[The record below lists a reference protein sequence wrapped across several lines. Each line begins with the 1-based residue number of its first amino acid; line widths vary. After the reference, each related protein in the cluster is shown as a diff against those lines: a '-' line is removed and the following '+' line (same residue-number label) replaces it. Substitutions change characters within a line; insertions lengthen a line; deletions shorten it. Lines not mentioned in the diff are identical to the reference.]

1 MFSRILN
8 LRNLNLFHEICRLFL
23 SVLNGLSF
31 KNQNG
36 ICRYNCFFYRKE
48 NCFLKKKT
56 QLQIENSGFV
66 KTCDEHVHN
75 CSGSNGNI
83 FAAAEND
90 IHKATHKS

>member
-1 MFSRILN
+1 MIKN
-8 LRNLNLFHEICRLFL
+8 ANINVFL
-23 SVLNGLSF
+23 TVNTIF
-31 KNQNG
+31 FPKN
-36 ICRYNCFFYRKE
+36 
-48 NCFLKKKT
+48 

-83 FAAAEND
+83 FAAAKND